1 MSSKNDGTSADEAVS
16 QFLAITGSSDASQ
29 AQTYLEMSANN
40 LETAIG
46 LYLEHQNS
54 GGGGG
59 GGGGFNNSSSSRSGS
74 GRGVSF
80 NDGVGGGDFAMG
92 GDDDIRAPDR
102 TRSMRLMDFD
112 DGPDALLRGVGGGN
126 DMAGLLHHPILGPHA
141 ASMMNDAAAAG
152 HAHGYHAAAG
162 NPNMI
167 PRMRAFDDD
176 DDLDDYE
183 NSGMGLRRDVNLNSF
198 SGGNFRDVINAATA
212 NDDLHSSLRSSS
224 AATAGGSSNNGFF
237 WNDSSGDIHMENTSS
252 NGRSQRLSDLFSP
265 PVHLIHSAGGFQ
277 GARNVAKDSRRWL
290 LVNVQS
296 DSEFAC
302 HALNRDVWRNDLVE
316 SLVRE
321 GFVFWQSVNTSPE
334 GQTYCQR
341 YKVNAL
347 PHIGI
352 IDPRTGMKVL
362 SKEGWTMENPM
373 TADQFAEMAIDFCS
387 RNSFDKPPA
396 APSSTRGSGTSKN
409 NSSSMSSSN
418 ANAASSSSISH
429 GQTFNSVPAVEKMTE
444 EQQLQAALRASM
456 NESIGTNTNEAID
469 VDDDGDDDDNS
480 CDDNGEYEYIESS
493 DDDADADDGN
503 NNDTPMRVN
512 ESLKE
517 DTTTAKVEEVVAVA
531 VKELTFH
538 DEIVSMDV
546 GVEPSTGGARIM
558 IRMPDGKRLVR
569 KFNLEESV
577 KMVYAFVSQSHD
589 DAKNGKEFVMKA
601 GFPPKDL
608 ISKVDDTIQSSG
620 LAGDSVTV
628 RWKED

>member
-237 WNDSSGDIHMENTSS
+237 GNDSSGDIHMENTSSNGRSQRLSDLFSPPVHLIHSAGGFQGARNVAKDSRRPRMRAFDDDDDLDDYENSGMGLRRDVNLNSFSGGNFRDVINAATANDDLHSSLRSSSAATAGGSSNNGFFGNDSSGDIHMENTSS

-418 ANAASSSSISH
+418 ANAASSSSISKK
-429 GQTFNSVPAVEKMTE
+429 TLL
-444 EQQLQAALRASM
+444 LQR
-456 NESIGTNTNEAID
+456 
-469 VDDDGDDDDNS
+469 
-480 CDDNGEYEYIESS
+480 
-493 DDDADADDGN
+493 
-503 NNDTPMRVN
+503 
-512 ESLKE
+512 LK
-517 DTTTAKVEEVVAVA
+517 K
-531 VKELTFH
+531 
-538 DEIVSMDV
+538 
-546 GVEPSTGGARIM
+546 
-558 IRMPDGKRLVR
+558 
-569 KFNLEESV
+569 
-577 KMVYAFVSQSHD
+577 
-589 DAKNGKEFVMKA
+589 
-601 GFPPKDL
+601 
-608 ISKVDDTIQSSG
+608 
-620 LAGDSVTV
+620 
-628 RWKED
+628 